1 MTSTQTPSGHDLWR
15 APSAPAADGPTRV
28 IPRRPPVPPQ
38 WQWGPPMPPAPP
50 GAPWPMPPAPNN
62 GGNGKKWA
70 IIAAATVA
78 VAALATAGVVV
89 ATTGGSD
96 QTGPSSVTTTTVT
109 PTTAVETTAPTSEPE
124 AAVIDP
130 ASVLL
135 SRSDAEDLLS
145 DSLKAMGT
153 SDTLLDNSDRI
164 DRAEC
169 MASWG
174 PAERK
179 AYAGSGYD
187 EVAVSGFK
195 SAGDGGL
202 LLIQAAVSFDSPS
215 DAQDYASTA
224 RDSWRGCADSV
235 VMMSRADKP
244 PVPVRFGSVGTGGD
258 GFLTQSQG
266 PDSPD
271 AMVGCEHALGVS
283 GALVIDTMVCGPAYT
298 GQGLEAAEAI
308 AKNVEQSA

>member
-1 MTSTQTPSGHDLWR
+1 M
-15 APSAPAADGPTRV
+15 
-28 IPRRPPVPPQ
+28 PPV
-38 WQWGPPMPPAPP
+38 PP
-50 GAPWPMPPAPNN
+50 GAPWPMPTAPNN

-70 IIAAATVA
+70 IVAGAAVA
-78 VAALATAGVVV
+78 VAALATATVVV
-89 ATTGGSD
+89 ATTGGSG
-96 QTGPSSVTTTTVT
+96 QSGPSQVTTTTVT
-109 PTTAVETTAPTSEPE
+109 PTTPVETTSPTSEPAA
-124 AAVIDP
+124 AAVDP

-135 SRSDAEDLLS
+135 SRSDAEDLLR
-145 DSLKAMGT
+145 DSLKAMGN
-153 SDTLLDNSDRI
+153 SDTLIDNSDRI

-169 MASWG
+169 MGSWG
-174 PAERK
+174 PAERR

-195 SAGDGGL
+195 SAGDSGV

-215 DAQDYASTA
+215 DAQEYVGTA

-235 VMMSRADKP
+235 VMMSREDKP

-271 AMVGCEHALGVS
+271 AMVGCEHALGVR
-283 GALVIDTMVCGPAYT
+283 GAIVIDTMVCSTAYT
-298 GQGLEAAEAI
+298 GQGLEVAEAI
-308 AKNVEQSA
+308 AKNVDQSS